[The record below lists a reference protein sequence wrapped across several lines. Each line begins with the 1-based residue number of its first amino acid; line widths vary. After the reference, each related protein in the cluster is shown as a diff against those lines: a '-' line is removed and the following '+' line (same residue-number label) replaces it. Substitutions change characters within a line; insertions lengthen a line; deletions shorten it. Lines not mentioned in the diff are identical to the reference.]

1 MSRAQVELLTRQ
13 MDSAWAGLRKTL
25 EGLTDEE
32 YHWRP
37 SPDALTLDVMLP
49 PDDYEDPNAYWGKL
63 PSCPGTTIE
72 YKVAHVATCKIMYV
86 EYAFG
91 EGRLRWRRSDFN
103 VPQTLAAMHPYLEQ
117 AHATLRRTLEDL
129 ADSDLAV
136 MRKTNWGELWPTE
149 RILWVMI
156 MHDIYHGAQIRTV
169 RSLYRAVARAGERQ
183 GNPIGK

>member
-1 MSRAQVELLTRQ
+1 MSRALVELLTRQ
-13 MDSAWAGLRKTL
+13 MASAWTGFQKAL
-25 EGLTDEE
+25 EGLTEEE

-37 SPDALTLDVMLP
+37 TPDALTLDAMLP
-49 PDDYEDPNAYWGKL
+49 PDDVDDPEEYWGRMP
-63 PSCPGTTIE
+63 PSSSATIE

-103 VPQTLAAMHPYLEQ
+103 LPKTLATMRPYLDY
-117 AHATLRRTLEDL
+117 AHETLECSVEGL

-149 RILWVMI
+149 RIVWAMI
-156 MHDIYHGAQIRTV
+156 SHDIYHQAQIRTI
-169 RSLYRAVARAGERQ
+169 RNLYRAAARVGEAQ
-183 GNPIGK
+183 GD